1 MARSVSSQPAAWL
14 TATGLALVLATHF
27 VHVDMGWLPHSRRGP
42 PTPRLLKITATSHSG
57 GGSPRVSVRVGLGL
71 AESAREGGGESE
83 PLVSA
88 LQVAGQPSIT
98 GTERKRL
105 TKREK
110 NMMMLER
117 RQKNLETHL
126 NGSYVAQAPV
136 FEFHSNGLPGGLM
149 GADPPG
155 EPPIH
160 LLDKANLHLNQAQ
173 FDRDG
178 TRGGIR
184 PGRERTGRIISA
196 SLTYPV
202 LGPDGTSVDAHYSFN
217 PADVSFVPP
226 RQLDLSYGRCAVVG
240 NSATLLRHE
249 YGPEID
255 SHDMVLRMNYAP
267 VAGYERHVGS
277 KATFD
282 MVNSKHASILSA
294 KVVDAFHDGRPLL
307 DQSRNTTSMVLF
319 EATNWHRNYYTYSRL
334 LQKLPPPQ
342 LLILSPDFVNEVE
355 ILWQRLSSRWPEL
368 AQSCDRRVRI
378 SELGFRKHEGCK
390 ELGIACGYSTHR
402 GAPSSVCKATSGF
415 VSIVFAAQLCNS
427 ITMYGFENVTAAA
440 VNDTSHYFDDEPAN
454 LAAHSYSLTQS
465 VLHHLA
471 SMYPIDI
478 RGA

>member
-1 MARSVSSQPAAWL
+1 MARLKAARSFISSSQKAAWL
-14 TATGLALVLATHF
+14 TATGLALVLAAHF
-27 VHVDMGWLPHSRRGP
+27 VRTDLGWLPHSRRAP
-42 PTPRLLKITATSHSG
+42 QMAEVHVTASSHSA
-57 GGSPRVSVRVGLGL
+57 GGSARVRVRVELGRG
-71 AESAREGGGESE
+71 ATAREGGGEGE
-83 PLVSA
+83 PLVPA
-88 LQVAGQPSIT
+88 PQGAGQQQRET
-98 GTERKRL
+98 GRKRL
-105 TKREK
+105 TKRE
-110 NMMMLER
+110 NNIR
-117 RQKNLETHL
+117 RENNLKAHL
-126 NGSYVAQAPV
+126 NGSYVAQPPA
-136 FEFHSNGLPGGLM
+136 FEFSRNGLPGGVL
-149 GADPPG
+149 GVDPPG

-226 RQLDLSYGRCAVVG
+226 RQLDLSYGRCAG
-240 NSATLLRHE
+240 
-249 YGPEID
+249 
-255 SHDMVLRMNYAP
+255 

-282 MVNSKHASILSA
+282 MVNSKHASDLSR
-294 KVVDAFHDGRPLL
+294 KVMEAFHSGRSLL

-342 LLILSPDFVNEVE
+342 LLILSPDFVNE
-355 ILWQRLSSRWPEL
+355 
-368 AQSCDRRVRI
+368 
-378 SELGFRKHEGCK
+378 
-390 ELGIACGYSTHR
+390 
-402 GAPSSVCKATSGF
+402 
-415 VSIVFAAQLCNS
+415 LCNR
-427 ITMYGFENVTAAA
+427 ITLYGFENVTAAA

-454 LAAHSYSLTQS
+454 LAAHSYSLTQT

-471 SMYPIDI
+471 SMYLIDI
-478 RGA
+478 RGG